1 MKELKFLRSDD
12 EDIVCLYLNIM
23 QEKYGMNSLI
33 NSLEK
38 EEDLSFKIYKIN
50 PDDSIASSYRTN
62 VHRFSDIPIMYKD
75 NKFITISDYN
85 SIPNHNYI

>member
-33 NSLEK
+33 NFLEK

>member
-1 MKELKFLRSDD
+1 MEELKFLHSDD
-12 EDIVCLYLNIM
+12 KDIICLYLNIM

-33 NSLEK
+33 NFLEK

-62 VHRFSDIPIMYKD
+62 VRRFSDIPIMYKD

-85 SIPNHNYI
+85 SIPNHDYI

>member
-1 MKELKFLRSDD
+1 MK
-12 EDIVCLYLNIM
+12 
-23 QEKYGMNSLI
+23 EKYGMNSLI
-33 NSLEK
+33 NFLEK

-85 SIPNHNYI
+85 SIPNHDYI

>member
-62 VHRFSDIPIMYKD
+62 VHRFRDIEVMYKD
-75 NKFITISDYN
+75 DKFITISDYN
-85 SIPNHNYI
+85 SIPNHDYI

>member
-33 NSLEK
+33 NSLKK

-50 PDDSIASSYRTN
+50 PDNSIASSYRTN
-62 VHRFSDIPIMYKD
+62 VHRVSDTTIMYKD
-75 NKFITISDYN
+75 NKFITYLDYDKL
-85 SIPNHNYI
+85 PNHDYL

>member
-50 PDDSIASSYRTN
+50 PDNSIASSYRTN
-62 VHRFSDIPIMYKD
+62 VHRFGHTPIMYKD
-75 NKFITISDYN
+75 NKFITCLDYDKL
-85 SIPNHNYI
+85 PNRDYI